1 MLFCGG
7 KNKYLISHVED
18 FVVGGE
24 TITAIVLFLTVD
36 FGFRLRLFVFLDSSE
51 SDFVNM
57 KYAGLRSLKEYF
69 TYQTDLS
76 TLNSLF
82 KDVN

>member
-7 KNKYLISHVED
+7 KKKYLISHVED

-36 FGFRLRLFVFLDSSE
+36 FGFRLWLFVFLDSSE